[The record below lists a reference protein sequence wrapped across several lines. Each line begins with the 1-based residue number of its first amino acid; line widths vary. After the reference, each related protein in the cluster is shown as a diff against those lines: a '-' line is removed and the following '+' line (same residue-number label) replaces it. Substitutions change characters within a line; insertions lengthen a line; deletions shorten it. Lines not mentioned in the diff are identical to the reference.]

1 MTLQII
7 RRPHNES
14 FGITC
19 RQYLDYVI
27 ASHDLGLLTSTGVET
42 TVGCMTWF
50 IVISHPYIII
60 LLEDMRISRP
70 PGHVTLDEIV
80 VEERIDHQ

>member
-1 MTLQII
+1 M
-7 RRPHNES
+7 
-14 FGITC
+14 
-19 RQYLDYVI
+19 QYLDYVM
-27 ASHDLGLLTSTGVET
+27 ASRDLGLLTSTGVET
-42 TVGCMTWF
+42 TVGYMTWF

-60 LLEDMRISRP
+60 LLEDMHISRP